1 MFFLRFVDE
10 NLDKILPEVDID
22 WTPVFTIPYQ
32 HLPQD
37 LTIWEERDSW
47 LLDPDTKEN
56 IHTEDQYYKL
66 APQSFQSNTVSPTD
80 PNTTIKLDNIRTIQI
95 IHDKM

>member
-22 WTPVFTIPYQ
+22 WTPVFTIPYMS
-32 HLPQD
+32 LPQD

-47 LLDPDTKEN
+47 LLDPET
-56 IHTEDQYYKL
+56 
-66 APQSFQSNTVSPTD
+66 
-80 PNTTIKLDNIRTIQI
+80 
-95 IHDKM
+95 